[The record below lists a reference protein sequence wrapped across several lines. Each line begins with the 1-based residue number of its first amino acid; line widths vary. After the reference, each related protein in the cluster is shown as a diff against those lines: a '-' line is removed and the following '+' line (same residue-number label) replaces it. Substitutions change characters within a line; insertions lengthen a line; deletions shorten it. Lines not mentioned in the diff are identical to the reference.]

1 MNDMEHQTKM
11 SATEHAALWAQYM
24 DDSLACC
31 VFRYFL
37 NNTNDE
43 DIKKLIQYS
52 LDLAES
58 HLVQVR
64 IFLKQDNQP
73 IPIGFTDEDVN
84 VNAKSL
90 FTDTF
95 KIYYLHIM
103 SIHGLTRYAGATSV
117 CMREDIRQYII
128 KCTSQTLKLF
138 DNVTSVS
145 LQKGIISKPP
155 SLNNTQNIKF
165 INNKTSST
173 GWLSKKRPI
182 NAIEISG
189 VYLNIQK
196 TMVKMVLELGFSQVS
211 QSKEVRD
218 YMRRAKKVCDKHF
231 EVLSSVL
238 REDSLHIP
246 RGFETEVTDSKT
258 PPFSDKLML
267 FHITTLLSAAIS
279 YYSDAL
285 SMGQRRDLFTSYAR
299 MSLEMALLA
308 EKGLNIL
315 IENEWLEQPPI
326 AVDRNDLTK
335 D

>member
-1 MNDMEHQTKM
+1 MNDFEHQTKM

-37 NNTNDE
+37 NNTKDE
-43 DIKKLIQYS
+43 DIKKLIQFS
-52 LDLAES
+52 LELAES

-84 VNAKSL
+84 VNAESL

-117 CMREDIRQYII
+117 CMREDIRQYFIE
-128 KCTSQTLKLF
+128 CTSKTLKLF

-155 SLNNTQNIKF
+155 SLNNKQNIKF
-165 INNKTSST
+165 INNNTIFS
-173 GWLSKKRPI
+173 GWLSKQRPI

-218 YMRRAKKVCDKHF
+218 YMKKAKKVCDKH
-231 EVLSSVL
+231 
-238 REDSLHIP
+238 
-246 RGFETEVTDSKT
+246 
-258 PPFSDKLML
+258 
-267 FHITTLLSAAIS
+267 TLK
-279 YYSDAL
+279 
-285 SMGQRRDLFTSYAR
+285 F
-299 MSLEMALLA
+299 
-308 EKGLNIL
+308 
-315 IENEWLEQPPI
+315 
-326 AVDRNDLTK
+326 
-335 D
+335 

>member
-1 MNDMEHQTKM
+1 MGYLENQTKL

-24 DDSLACC
+24 DDSLSCC

-37 NNTNDE
+37 NNTKDK
-43 DIKKLIQYS
+43 DIKKLIQFS

-58 HLVQVR
+58 HLAQVR
-64 IFLKQDNQP
+64 IFLEQDNQP

-84 VNAKSL
+84 VNAESL

-117 CMREDIRQYII
+117 CIRADIRKYFIE
-128 KCTSQTLKLF
+128 CTSQTLKLF
-138 DNVTSVS
+138 NNVTSVS
-145 LQKGIISKPP
+145 LQKAIISKPP
-155 SLNNTQNIKF
+155 SLNYKQHIKF
-165 INNKTSST
+165 INKNSST
-173 GWLSKKRPI
+173 EWLSKRRSI

-196 TMVKMVLELGFSQVS
+196 TMVKMVLELGFGQVS
-211 QSKEVRD
+211 QSKEVRE
-218 YMRRAKKVCDKHF
+218 YMKRAKKVCDKHF
-231 EVLSSVL
+231 EILSSVL
-238 REDSLHIP
+238 REESLHIP
-246 RGFETEVTDSKT
+246 RGFETEVTDST
-258 PPFSDKLML
+258 IPPFSDKLML
-267 FHITTLLSAAIS
+267 YHITTLLSAAIA

-285 SMGQRRDLFTSYAR
+285 SMGQRKDLFKSYAR
-299 MSLEMALLA
+299 MSLEMSLLA

-315 IENEWLEQPPI
+315 IKNGWLEQPPI